1 MDKLTHD
8 FGSSYGSS
16 WALHFGSTRKPPQ
29 RVLRT
34 ITSCR
39 AMIAAVLVVLVL
51 ALASCVANAQV
62 VYVNGVTGSDANN
75 GSSWGLAKKTVQAG
89 IGAAAE
95 FSEVWVAAATYKEQI
110 TLTNF
115 VYVYGG
121 FAGNESAR
129 TQRNW
134 NANVTVLDGGGSGT
148 VVTTSAGGTLFGIDG
163 FTVQNGSVGVSCLN
177 SSPSISNN
185 TITGNSSYGISCSS
199 SSATVTNN
207 EILGNGGCG
216 IFCFSSSSGTVMNNA
231 IWGNTG
237 GGIYVYQS
245 SPLIADNTIIGNSAI
260 SLPNPGSNS
269 AYCCGGISCS
279 QGRWSIVNNTIVGN
293 SAPSGGGIFICY
305 DYGSTIANNI
315 VAFNS
320 SGLFNYGGGSGPAVL
335 NSNCVYGNTDYDYW
349 SPGAPPGGSANTSV
363 DPLLVDV
370 DGGNFHIQQDSPC
383 RDAGD
388 VAYVGA
394 GWVDM
399 DGQPRISNGSVDI
412 GADESDGTLWPVPNA
427 QVVYVNG
434 VTGSDTNDGSSWGL
448 AKKTVQAGINAAAKF
463 GEVWVAAGTYQK
475 CITLSNFVYVY
486 GGFAGYRDRPGTAK
500 PERERHDTRWRR
512 ERDRGGGASGR
523 DAVSG

>member
-1 MDKLTHD
+1 M
-8 FGSSYGSS
+8 
-16 WALHFGSTRKPPQ
+16 
-29 RVLRT
+29 
-34 ITSCR
+34 
-39 AMIAAVLVVLVL
+39 
-51 ALASCVANAQV
+51 
-62 VYVNGVTGSDANN
+62 
-75 GSSWGLAKKTVQAG
+75 
-89 IGAAAE
+89 
-95 FSEVWVAAATYKEQI
+95 VAAP
-110 TLTNF
+110 
-115 VYVYGG
+115 V
-121 FAGNESAR
+121 
-129 TQRNW
+129 
-134 NANVTVLDGGGSGT
+134 
-148 VVTTSAGGTLFGIDG
+148 GGTLFRVDG
-163 FTVQNGSVGVSCLN
+163 FTIRNGSVGVSCLN

-293 SAPSGGGIFICY
+293 SAPSGGGIFIYY

-349 SPGAPPGGSANTSV
+349 SPGAPPGGSGNISV

-370 DGGNFHIQQDSPC
+370 HGGNFHIQQDSPC

-388 VAYVGA
+388 IAYVQA

-399 DGQPRISNGSVDI
+399 DGQPRIYDGTVDI
-412 GADESDGTLWPVPNA
+412 GADEWYPSGPV
-427 QVVYVNG
+427 
-434 VTGSDTNDGSSWGL
+434 TM
-448 AKKTVQAGINAAAKF
+448 
-463 GEVWVAAGTYQK
+463 
-475 CITLSNFVYVY
+475 TLSLSSTTATARQSVTATAYAPGATSVNLSFSVPLCIPSISMTS
-486 GGFAGYRDRPGTAK
+486 AGNDTWTA
-500 PERERHDTRWRR
+500 PFNTSLL
-512 ERDRGGGASGR
+512 AATT
-523 DAVSG
+523 AVSYK